1 MLRILHKAANM
12 ALQHFPNV
20 NGSLNTE
27 LNLLAI
33 SVQGVQNI
41 ILW

>member
-12 ALQHFPNV
+12 ALQHFSNV
-20 NGSLNTE
+20 NGSLDTE
-27 LNLLAI
+27 LDLLAN
-33 SVQGVQNI
+33 SVQRVQNI